1 MSSTSAHSG
10 LGVLAA
16 LLLFPLCADA
26 QQSSVEVRS
35 PSAKISEA
43 TPGKIITASF
53 VVENRD
59 DRADDFVELLVL
71 PRGWRKVSPPD
82 TPFPEEAR
90 SQTVRIIALL
100 VPANAPAGN
109 FQIDY
114 AVRSRRDPLSS
125 GNAGFIVHVARVEK
139 LDLALLDHPELVIAG
154 DRYDLRLVVTNNGNE
169 QLPLHL
175 AAQSS
180 ANGSVT
186 LQPENIKLAPG
197 ESREVS
203 VRVQTKNDVRAK
215 LNDAITVT
223 ATAEGTTASL
233 SASQTALADVIP
245 LETGDADPY
254 HRLPTRL
261 RQTFISENG
270 HDAQLQLEFRGE
282 GTLDEAG
289 RQHVDFLLRGPDLQG
304 SALFGERD
312 EYGAT
317 YSDDNWRLD
326 LGDRIY
332 SLSPLTEL
340 RALGRGAGAAWHDN
354 GTAVGAFYMM
364 TRYRANNS
372 DEIGAFVSQE
382 VGLGMTLQGNFL
394 RKTDTEPA
402 ERDVFPQ
409 DIFSLEARYHPSKAL
424 DLRLEGGISESDS
437 GLADRAYRAEAH
449 GEIGKTQY
457 AVEYAFAGPDF
468 HGYYNDTETINGAI
482 TFPIVSKF
490 TGHLEIRRY
499 AGNLDL
505 NPEKSSVVTR
515 ENSYSGGINYAWD
528 KQTDLLLELQH
539 IGREDILLPAEF
551 DFTERS
557 VRAGG
562 SHNFGQLQLR
572 SFVDVGTIENELV
585 RKTYDF
591 TRENLFVTWQPTAN
605 QTYSLFAAYGPS
617 SFTGSADREIAVGV
631 SGQLKINQHFDVTA
645 NYARNEFD
653 GLTGREFNQVFGVLR
668 YTLQDKSELALTAR
682 ATRSSVGWR
691 NESAVMLSY
700 SIPLGLP
707 VSRKQSIGMVQG
719 RVLDV
724 EKNIGVGRAIVTDGT
739 AYAVTNSDGQFK
751 FPALKPG
758 DHELRVQR
766 DSLGDGRIAED
777 PAPVEVKVLPAGST
791 SVKLPVVRAGS
802 ASVKLVLCKS
812 KGNSWQ
818 ESGGLEAGL
827 VELTNGVETLRQE
840 TDRLG
845 AAVFENLRPGK
856 WTLRVYNNGLSAFY
870 YVEKSKTTIEVKA
883 AEVAQATIRVIEKVR
898 AVQMIDVGSLH

>member
-16 LLLFPLCADA
+16 LLLFPLCAGA
-26 QQSSVEVRS
+26 QQSSIEVRS
-35 PSAKISEA
+35 PSAKIIEA

-90 SQTVRIIALL
+90 SEIVRIIAR
-100 VPANAPAGN
+100 
-109 FQIDY
+109 IDY
-114 AVRSRRDPLSS
+114 CVRSRRDPSSS

-180 ANGSVT
+180 ANGSFT
-186 LQPENIKLAPG
+186 LEPENIKLAPG

-215 LNDAITVT
+215 VNDAITVT
-223 ATAEGTTASL
+223 ATADGTIAPL

-372 DEIGAFVSQE
+372 DEIGAFVSQD
-382 VGLGMTLQGNFL
+382 VGFGVTLQGNFL
-394 RKTDTEPA
+394 RKAGTEPA
-402 ERDVFPQ
+402 ERDVLPQ

-482 TFPIVSKF
+482 SAM
-490 TGHLEIRRY
+490 RRF
-499 AGNLDL
+499 ARHQGRR
-505 NPEKSSVVTR
+505 R
-515 ENSYSGGINYAWD
+515 EE
-528 KQTDLLLELQH
+528 TDC
-539 IGREDILLPAEF
+539 
-551 DFTERS
+551 
-557 VRAGG
+557 
-562 SHNFGQLQLR
+562 
-572 SFVDVGTIENELV
+572 
-585 RKTYDF
+585 
-591 TRENLFVTWQPTAN
+591 
-605 QTYSLFAAYGPS
+605 
-617 SFTGSADREIAVGV
+617 
-631 SGQLKINQHFDVTA
+631 
-645 NYARNEFD
+645 
-653 GLTGREFNQVFGVLR
+653 
-668 YTLQDKSELALTAR
+668 
-682 ATRSSVGWR
+682 
-691 NESAVMLSY
+691 VMCC
-700 SIPLGLP
+700 P
-707 VSRKQSIGMVQG
+707 IGMC
-719 RVLDV
+719 
-724 EKNIGVGRAIVTDGT
+724 IGAM
-739 AYAVTNSDGQFK
+739 
-751 FPALKPG
+751 L
-758 DHELRVQR
+758 
-766 DSLGDGRIAED
+766 
-777 PAPVEVKVLPAGST
+777 
-791 SVKLPVVRAGS
+791 
-802 ASVKLVLCKS
+802 
-812 KGNSWQ
+812 
-818 ESGGLEAGL
+818 
-827 VELTNGVETLRQE
+827 
-840 TDRLG
+840 
-845 AAVFENLRPGK
+845 
-856 WTLRVYNNGLSAFY
+856 
-870 YVEKSKTTIEVKA
+870 
-883 AEVAQATIRVIEKVR
+883 
-898 AVQMIDVGSLH
+898 